1 MILIEHFKNQS
12 CCVHTNTTET
22 ESL

>member
-1 MILIEHFKNQS
+1 MILIEHFENQS
-12 CCVHTNTTET
+12 CCVHNNTTET